1 MQFPPFL
8 DIPASEPDEADVLL
22 LPLPFEATVSYGG
35 GTAAAPEAIWRASAQ
50 VELWDEETD
59 VDLAGLRIHG
69 AEPLVPRRNELVQE
83 YLDRAWTAAAELHR
97 HAGLVIGVGGEHS
110 VSPPLV
116 LAAMGAEETGTED
129 LSGLTVV
136 QFDAHADLR
145 LEYDGTPHSHACAM
159 RPLLDRGARIITV
172 GCRSAEREEY
182 AHGLASGRARTFMAR
197 NLARNPGE
205 EAALLECLDGLE
217 GSVYLTVDV
226 DVLEVHLCPGTGT
239 PEPGGLGWWQT
250 LGWLDRLLR
259 GNRRCRLIGVDVV
272 ETAVQPGTRVNEFVA
287 ARLLAKILAY
297 HACPTTNTT

>member
-1 MQFPPFL
+1 MPFPPFL
-8 DIPASEPDEADVLL
+8 DIPPSEPDEADVLL

-59 VDLAGLRIHG
+59 VDLAGLRIHS
-69 AEPLVPRRNELVQE
+69 AEPLSPRRNELVQE
-83 YLDRAWTAAAELHR
+83 YLERVRAAAAELHR
-97 HAGLVIGVGGEHS
+97 HGGLVIGVGGEHG

-116 LAAMGAEETGTED
+116 LAASGTED
-129 LSGLTVV
+129 LAGLTVV

-145 LEYDGTPHSHACAM
+145 REYDGTPYSHACAM
-159 RPLLDRGARIITV
+159 RALLDRGARIITI

-182 AHGLASGRARTFMAR
+182 AQGLATGRVRTFLAR
-197 NLARNPGE
+197 NLARDPVE

-217 GSVYLTVDV
+217 GRVYLTIDV

-250 LGWLDRLLR
+250 LGWLDRLVR

-272 ETAVQPGTRVNEFVA
+272 EAAPQPGTRVNEFVS
-287 ARLLAKILAY
+287 ARLLAKIMAY